1 MATVTPKPAGTP
13 SRELI
18 DLAGRTAIVTG
29 GGKGIGLG
37 IARRLHE
44 AGAAIVLADTDSAA
58 AAQAA
63 DELGA
68 LRPDSALAARTDVS
82 DPSSVETVVGVAV
95 EAFGDIDILVN
106 NAGIFPFA
114 PLGELDLATFRR
126 VIDVNLTGVYLC
138 TKAVSARMIA
148 QGHGGR
154 IINVA
159 SIATLHTSMIGLAHT
174 TRPSTVSG
182 ASPRTSRSS
191 SPRIASGSTRSRPAP
206 SAPRASATWTATRP
220 SRPSSRCNGSAS
232 PTRSAGLRCFSRPTS
247 RAT

>member
-68 LRPDSALAARTDVS
+68 LRPDSALAALTDV
-82 DPSSVETVVGVAV
+82 
-95 EAFGDIDILVN
+95 
-106 NAGIFPFA
+106 
-114 PLGELDLATFRR
+114 
-126 VIDVNLTGVYLC
+126 
-138 TKAVSARMIA
+138 
-148 QGHGGR
+148 Q
-154 IINVA
+154 
-159 SIATLHTSMIGLAHT
+159 
-174 TRPSTVSG
+174 
-182 ASPRTSRSS
+182 
-191 SPRIASGSTRSRPAP
+191 
-206 SAPRASATWTATRP
+206 
-220 SRPSSRCNGSAS
+220 
-232 PTRSAGLRCFSRPTS
+232 
-247 RAT
+247 